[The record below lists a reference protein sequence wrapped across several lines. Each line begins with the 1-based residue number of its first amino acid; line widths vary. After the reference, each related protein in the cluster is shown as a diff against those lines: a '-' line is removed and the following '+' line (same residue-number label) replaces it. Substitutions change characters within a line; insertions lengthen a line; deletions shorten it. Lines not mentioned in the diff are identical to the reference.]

1 MLATAFAFAIG
12 LAVAGAAVS
21 AAPPRAA
28 ADETL
33 DALVAELDAPSY
45 ARREAA
51 SQRLLETP
59 NAAAS
64 LVERLASGELSP
76 EQRQRLLTIVA
87 RQVESTPR
95 GALGIRMETLREIGQ
110 GVVVSGFVENMP
122 AAAVLRVGDR
132 IVTVEHVAIGGASDL
147 IDVVQRRL
155 PGETVRLGVVRGEG
169 EEVIELAIVLG
180 SVEQLQ
186 QDAAD
191 PLMRQNPV
199 LIERARQVADLR
211 QRFGAA
217 PLRVIVAESPADADG
232 EHPELRRTRLHLEAI
247 AAGGVV
253 DPERIRRRVL
263 QRLQRL
269 RRDAVDPR
277 LPESERLRLREAIV
291 QIEAMLSEER

>member
-1 MLATAFAFAIG
+1 MLALALAFALSI
-12 LAVAGAAVS
+12 AGAAAS
-21 AAPPRAA
+21 AALQPAV
-28 ADETL
+28 ADEAI

-59 NAAAS
+59 DAAAS
-64 LVERLASGELSP
+64 LVARLASGGLSS

-95 GALGIRMETLREIGQ
+95 GALGIRMETLRENGR

-132 IVTVEHVAIGGASDL
+132 IVTVERVEIGGASDL

-155 PGETVRLGVVRGEG
+155 PGETVRLGVLRGEG

-211 QRFGAA
+211 QRFGAV
-217 PLRVIVAESPADADG
+217 PLRVVVAEAPADADR

-247 AAGGVV
+247 AAGSVV
-253 DPERIRRRVL
+253 DPERIRRRIL
-263 QRLQRL
+263 QRVQRL

-277 LPESERLRLREAIV
+277 LPEAERLRIAEAIV
-291 QIEAMLSEER
+291 RIEAMLSEGQ